1 MGVIKAIAL
10 NKEAS
15 FDYSYVKV
23 SNCDSISINFFTTC
37 EWQVSFL
44 DILYEMY
51 CLLYNSMFAKL
62 SKFYAIDAASYVL
75 NAQLI
80 LLTKKSGHE
89 LNIGQNQR
97 SEVI

>member
-51 CLLYNSMFAKL
+51 
-62 SKFYAIDAASYVL
+62 
-75 NAQLI
+75 
-80 LLTKKSGHE
+80 
-89 LNIGQNQR
+89 
-97 SEVI
+97 